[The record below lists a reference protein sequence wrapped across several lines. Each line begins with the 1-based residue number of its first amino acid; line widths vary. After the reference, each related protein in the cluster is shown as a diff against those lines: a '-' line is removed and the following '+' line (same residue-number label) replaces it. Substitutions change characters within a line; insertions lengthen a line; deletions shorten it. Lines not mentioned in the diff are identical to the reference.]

1 LIAFTLIDFT
11 LIAWPLEFT
20 LRRRDGHARAIAA
33 LHIAAA
39 CGCCGK
45 KPTIDDGFLGGGSD
59 GATREDERG
68 GGRRSWAL
76 PAGDN
81 EPTGPLFQVRLLCYI
96 KHRVPTASGWCPS
109 L

>member
-11 LIAWPLEFT
+11 LFAWPLEFP
-20 LRRRDGHARAIAA
+20 LRRRDGHTRAIAA

-59 GATREDERG
+59 GG
-68 GGRRSWAL
+68 
-76 PAGDN
+76 PARWRAKNLGV
-81 EPTGPLFQVRLLCYI
+81 TLQ
-96 KHRVPTASGWCPS
+96 
-109 L
+109 